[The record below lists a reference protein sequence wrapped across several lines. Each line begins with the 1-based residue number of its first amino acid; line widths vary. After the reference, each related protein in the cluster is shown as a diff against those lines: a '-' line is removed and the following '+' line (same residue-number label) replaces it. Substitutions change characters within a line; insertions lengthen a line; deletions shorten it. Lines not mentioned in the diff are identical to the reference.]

1 MCETAV
7 GDMNVCVGNAVD
19 LSQKEGSERNI
30 VFQGAIEWERLNSD
44 YRQSKTKPIAEFAKH
59 QTKLTKSTQSQF
71 NFKLFYRLR
80 AILIFL
86 DKNYCFLFAIL
97 TKCIF

>member
-59 QTKLTKSTQSQF
+59 QTKQSSLNQPKANLISSYSTEWEP
-71 NFKLFYRLR
+71 
-80 AILIFL
+80 
-86 DKNYCFLFAIL
+86 FLF
-97 TKCIF
+97 F

>member
-30 VFQGAIEWERLNSD
+30 VFQGAIE
-44 YRQSKTKPIAEFAKH
+44 
-59 QTKLTKSTQSQF
+59 
-71 NFKLFYRLR
+71 
-80 AILIFL
+80 
-86 DKNYCFLFAIL
+86 
-97 TKCIF
+97 